1 MENMGGG
8 MAAPS
13 KSAVGQTW
21 LGRQLEQ
28 KTVQKTCAS
37 MLFSI
42 FSLDFK
48 YKLLVVMVSIN
59 FF

>member
-48 YKLLVVMVSIN
+48 
-59 FF
+59 